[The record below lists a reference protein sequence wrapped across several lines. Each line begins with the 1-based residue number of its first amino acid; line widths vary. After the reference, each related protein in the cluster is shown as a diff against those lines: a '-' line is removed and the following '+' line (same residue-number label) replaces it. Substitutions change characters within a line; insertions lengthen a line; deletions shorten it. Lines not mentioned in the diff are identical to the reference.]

1 MLYLLLMLVFMTII
15 FLVMVLFGGFS
26 QESHMERIEG
36 FFEPQNSNGGV
47 SQVRPARYSL
57 KETYN
62 AASKKLISSLS
73 LSKYRDRFDRYLEK
87 ADIIFTVE
95 EMLLIISAVVLIS
108 VFLGSALTGNK
119 VLGIIFGGVVIP
131 VFKISINNRIHK
143 KMVKLEGQLCDALD
157 MIVSSLRGGFS
168 FLSAL
173 ELISKDMPNPIG
185 GEFGKVVKE
194 ISLGVTFER
203 ALNNLVERVPSE
215 DLKLIVIATVIQI
228 QTGGNLSEILN
239 NISSTIRERLQLK
252 REVKTLT
259 AQGKISGLIVGLL
272 PVFLFVVIFMISP
285 DYMKL
290 LVTNIIGIMML
301 SGAVMNMIIGFLI
314 IKKIVNIKY

>member
-15 FLVMVLFGGFS
+15 FLVMVLFGGLS
-26 QESHMERIEG
+26 QESHTERIEG
-36 FFEPQNSNGGV
+36 FFEPQNPNGGV
-47 SQVRPARYSL
+47 SQVRSARYSL

-62 AASKKLISSLS
+62 TASKKLISSLA

-95 EMLLIISAVVLIS
+95 EMLLTISAVVLIS

-119 VLGIIFGGVVIP
+119 VLGIIFGVGVIP

-301 SGAVMNMIIGFLI
+301 SGAVMNMTIGFLI